1 MKEMLALKRPPPG
14 IVVCWLLKSMPN
26 KLIRLL
32 QYIIASPMSPAEI
45 DLRAKALFL
54 TAILGFTISVVL
66 VVTYGV
72 WNRTIYY
79 DEN

>member
-1 MKEMLALKRPPPG
+1 MK
-14 IVVCWLLKSMPN
+14 
-26 KLIRLL
+26 KLT
-32 QYIIASPMSPAEI
+32 PAEI

-54 TAILGFTISVVL
+54 TGILGFSISVVL
-66 VVTYGV
+66 VVTYGI

>member
-1 MKEMLALKRPPPG
+1 MQRLTLG
-14 IVVCWLLKSMPN
+14 IVACWLVENTPHQ
-26 KLIRLL
+26 LIRLL
-32 QYIIASPMSPAEI
+32 QHCITSPMTPAEI

-54 TAILGFTISVVL
+54 TAILGFLISAVL

-72 WNRTIYY
+72 WNRTIHY